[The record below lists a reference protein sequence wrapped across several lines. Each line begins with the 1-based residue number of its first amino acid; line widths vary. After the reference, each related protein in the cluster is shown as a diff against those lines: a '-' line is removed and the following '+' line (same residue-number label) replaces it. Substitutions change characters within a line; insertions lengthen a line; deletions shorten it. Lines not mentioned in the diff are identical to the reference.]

1 MAVVST
7 MPDMWGSMMS
17 STTTSTS
24 GSRGRIS
31 SRTSRCWSHALTGTR
46 PLRLGS
52 SFSSFGA
59 LAARWAVSRI
69 ISNFAISETCTVCP
83 AMRSQR
89 RQPFS
94 GVLNST
100 STSSTRQTMYPG
112 QTILRRK
119 R

>member
-17 STTTSTS
+17 STTTSTN

-46 PLRLGS
+46 PLR
-52 SFSSFGA
+52 
-59 LAARWAVSRI
+59 
-69 ISNFAISETCTVCP
+69 
-83 AMRSQR
+83 R